1 MRLSIIIPV
10 LDEES
15 TIASTLKSL
24 GSFPV
29 EAIVVD
35 GGSQDRTADIAGQ
48 MQVRVIASSRGRARQ
63 MNTGA
68 AAAQG
73 DVLLFLHADTRLPS
87 SAIGDVVS
95 ALDDPRYVGGRFDL
109 RLDHSGIIFR
119 LIGSLISLRSRLTRI
134 ATGDQAIF
142 VRRGIFDAINGFP
155 EIPILEGIAF
165 CRNLKKMGK
174 VACLRTQVVTSARRW
189 QKDGVGRTILKMW
202 VLKFLFLIGV
212 SPFRLK
218 RFYAEVR

>member
-73 DVLLFLHADTRLPS
+73 DVLLFLHADTRLPP

-155 EIPILEGIAF
+155 EIPILEDIAF

>member
-155 EIPILEGIAF
+155 EIPILEDIAF

>member
-63 MNTGA
+63 MNTSA
-68 AAAQG
+68 AAAQS

-155 EIPILEGIAF
+155 EIPILEDIAF

>member
-68 AAAQG
+68 AVAQG

-155 EIPILEGIAF
+155 EIPILEDIAF

>member
-1 MRLSIIIPV
+1 
-10 LDEES
+10 
-15 TIASTLKSL
+15 
-24 GSFPV
+24 
-29 EAIVVD
+29 
-35 GGSQDRTADIAGQ
+35 
-48 MQVRVIASSRGRARQ
+48 

-73 DVLLFLHADTRLPS
+73 DVLLFLHADTRLPP
-87 SAIGDVVS
+87 SAIGDVVL

-155 EIPILEGIAF
+155 EIPILEDIAF